1 MDTLVILKVS
11 KIYSKMISC
20 YIDIDKGGNIV
31 DKLVLYSTL
40 LVDKYMS
47 DVFKHML
54 VGRPRVDQ
62 STSPYW
68 TNI

>member
-11 KIYSKMISC
+11 KIYSRMISC

-31 DKLVLYSTL
+31 DKLVLYSIL

-54 VGRPRVDQ
+54 VGRPRVDHP
-62 STSPYW
+62 TFNW
-68 TNI
+68 VR